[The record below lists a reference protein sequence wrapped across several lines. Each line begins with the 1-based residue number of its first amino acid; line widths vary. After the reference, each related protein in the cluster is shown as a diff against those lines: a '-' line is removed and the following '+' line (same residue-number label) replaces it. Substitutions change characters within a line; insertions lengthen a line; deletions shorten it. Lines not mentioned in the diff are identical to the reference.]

1 MKYIAICGTVGS
13 GKTTLLRRLLAH
25 FGPRAAFYEERPQ
38 DNPYIHEYYSDSRRW
53 SFHSQVTF
61 LSLYF
66 DDPKWKNADE
76 AEFFFFDRAV
86 LENLVIAEYRRD
98 QGDLSE
104 DEFAVLCKLAK
115 GIEALMPRIDKYV
128 YLDCSVQT
136 VLSHMR
142 KRGRDYEDELDL
154 MYVYELKALYDKWAQ
169 TLPPERTLRVDMD
182 RGEYDLNEIIAFLE
196 Q

>member
-1 MKYIAICGTVGS
+1 M
-13 GKTTLLRRLLAH
+13 
-25 FGPRAAFYEERPQ
+25 
-38 DNPYIHEYYSDSRRW
+38 
-53 SFHSQVTF
+53 TF

-66 DDPKWKNADE
+66 DDPKWKNESE
-76 AEFFFFDRAV
+76 AEFFFFDRAF

-104 DEFAVLCKLAK
+104 DEFAVLCKLAQ
-115 GIEALMPRIDKYV
+115 GIESLMPRIDKYV

-154 MYVYELKALYDKWAQ
+154 MYVYELKALYDKWAK

-196 Q
+196 S